1 MNDEYWNAIVQCDKQ
16 FDGIFY
22 YGVRTTGIFCRP
34 SCSSKTPNKEN
45 VMIFLNNQM
54 PVEEGFRPCKRCR
67 PDQMIP
73 FHPQKTLIEQAIDY
87 LSSHYEKD
95 IGLQELAA
103 SLYISPY
110 YLQRTFKNIT
120 GMSPSQYRK
129 IKRIEAAKE
138 RMENGPASVTEIAFE
153 VGFKNSAY
161 FSSVFKQI
169 TGLTPSE
176 YRQKYHV
183 HPAELKSNKSKDNLS
198 SMSHNAN
205 SDNEGSNQ

>member
-22 YGVRTTGIFCRP
+22 YGVKTTGIFCRP
-34 SCSSKTPNKEN
+34 SCCSRTPNKQN

-67 PDQMIP
+67 PDQILP
-73 FHPQKTLIEQAIDY
+73 SSPQKILIEQATHYI
-87 LSSHYEKD
+87 SSHYEKD
-95 IGLQELAA
+95 IGLKELAA
-103 SLYISPY
+103 RLYISPY
-110 YLQRTFKNIT
+110 YLQRTFKSIT
-120 GMSPSQYRK
+120 GMSPSYYIK

-138 RMENGPASVTEIAFE
+138 RIENGRASVTQIAYE

-161 FSSVFKQI
+161 FSSVFRQI

-176 YRQKYHV
+176 YRQKIHV
-183 HPAELKSNKSKDNLS
+183 HPVELKSNKSKDILS
-198 SMSHNAN
+198 SISHNAN
-205 SDNEGSNQ
+205 SDNEGSN